1 MSGPKLIQRKRLQ
14 CAAPM
19 GKVNTLVPSSNVHNL
34 VALATDVLA
43 QSEARQRAARRLQH
57 AVDHLTESI
66 RQSGAVD
73 PHDRQKLRDH
83 SKAIRDLG
91 DVERNLLDEFDAAL
105 TELR

>member
-1 MSGPKLIQRKRLQ
+1 
-14 CAAPM
+14 M
-19 GKVNTLVPSSNVHNL
+19 GKVNTLVPATPVMPSSNVHNL